1 MITTTTLRR
10 HGRFLLSFL
19 VGLILAVATAF
30 TPLDLVM
37 RTVIAVNGFFVS
49 YLTLMGWM
57 ILRTSPE
64 DLRRHAEAD
73 DEGAALILILAVAV
87 VGVSLFSIFTV
98 LNRASDNRAEALFA
112 LAAAPL
118 GWAMLH
124 MLAAFRYAHLYYNPD
139 PIGGLEFPGDASPPP
154 GILEFLYVSFVIGM
168 TAQVSDVVVTTPGL
182 RKVVL
187 VHSIGSFF
195 YNTVILAL
203 AVNAALALSK

>member
-19 VGLILAVATAF
+19 FGLVLATVTAF

-37 RTVIAVNGFFVS
+37 QTVTAVNGFFVC
-49 YLTLMGWM
+49 YLTLTGWM
-57 ILRTSPE
+57 ALRISAE
-64 DLRRHAEAD
+64 NLRRHAEAD
-73 DEGAALILILAVAV
+73 DEGAALIFILAVAA
-87 VGVSLFSIFTV
+87 VGVSLFSIFMV
-98 LNRASDNRAEALFA
+98 LNRASDSRAEALFA

-118 GWAMLH
+118 GWAVLH
-124 MLAAFRYAHLYYNPD
+124 VLAAFRYAHLYYNPD
-139 PIGGLEFPGDASPPP
+139 PIGGLEFPGEAPTPP
-154 GILEFLYVSFVIGM
+154 GIMEFLYFSFVIGM
-168 TAQVSDVVVTTPGL
+168 TAQVSDVEVSTSRL

-187 VHSIGSFF
+187 VHSIGAFF